1 MNVFISGKGSVSLN
15 QNEFIASGGEG
26 EIYGLGDTVYKI
38 YHDKNKMI
46 PLGKFDELSEL
57 TDKYVVNPQEILLNK
72 QNQPIGF
79 TMEWFKNT
87 EAICRVFNNGFRK
100 KHNFNNND
108 AIKLVENFQKIIEF
122 IHSKNC
128 IVVDFNE
135 INFLLDKSKLT
146 QPILIDVDSYGTK
159 NYRPTAITPFIKDYS
174 TNEYNQLTDW
184 YCFGIIA
191 FQIFIGVHPF
201 RGSIDGFKKGD
212 VVSRLKSN
220 ISVFNKSVKLP
231 KATRSL
237 DHIPDQYRSWLFEIF
252 TGTTRINPPQSGG
265 KIKVISPVYTKI
277 ISTNHFD
284 IKLLETYPSDLKYC
298 FSYLNNQVVR
308 YNDVLQI
315 GIHKFKLKYNNS
327 EIVLLNNLTPV
338 EFTNKSFRICTSDNE
353 EPFIVD
359 NLKVINNKLIVKTNN
374 KVSVVNVKKFKKYI
388 ASIEQ
393 TRDVLPL
400 STELYSGI
408 VIQNIL
414 GNPYIWVPDQNLE
427 GMFIRIPELI
437 NHKIINAKA
446 ISNVAIIITH
456 KDGEYNRLIIKTSG
470 EKYDIR
476 QTNNI
481 AGSQDINFTIL
492 DTGIVIL
499 NVENIE
505 LFSSK
510 LTNNNIKIIDDPRI
524 DAECVLSSIGSKVL
538 FHKENKLY
546 QLKMK

>member
-1 MNVFISGKGSVSLN
+1 MKVFISGKGSVSLN

-100 KHNFNNND
+100 KYDFDNKD
-108 AIKLVENFQKIIEF
+108 AVKLVENFQKTIEF

-135 INFLLDKSKLT
+135 INFLIDKSKLT

-159 NYRPTAITPFIKDYS
+159 NYKPTAITPFIRDYS
-174 TNEYNQLTDW
+174 TNEYNRLTDW

-220 ISVFNKSVKLP
+220 ISAFNKLVKLP
-231 KATRSL
+231 KASRSL
-237 DHIPDQYRSWLFEIF
+237 DHIPDNYRKWLSDIF

-277 ISTNHFD
+277 TSSNHFD
-284 IKLLETYPSDLKYC
+284 IGLLETYPSDIKYC
-298 FSYLNNQVVR
+298 FSYLNTQVIR
-308 YNDVLQI
+308 YDNILKV
-315 GIHKFKLKYNNS
+315 GTTEFKLKYNDS

-338 EFTNKSFRICTSDNE
+338 EFTNRTFRICTSNHE
-353 EPFIVD
+353 EPFEVD
-359 NLKVINNKLIVKTNN
+359 KLKVINNRLIVKTNN
-374 KVSVVNVKKFKKYI
+374 KVSVVNVKKFKNYI
-388 ASIEQ
+388 TSIEQ

-400 STELYSGI
+400 STKLYSGI

-414 GNPYIWVPDQNLE
+414 GKPYIWVPDKNLE
-427 GMFIRIPELI
+427 GMFIHVEELI
-437 NHKIINAKA
+437 GHKIINAKA
-446 ISNVAIIITH
+446 INNVVVIITH
-456 KDGEYNRLIIKTSG
+456 NNGCYYRFVIKTSG
-470 EKYDIR
+470 EEYNIR
-476 QTNNI
+476 QTDNI
-481 AGSQDINFTIL
+481 DGAQDINFTVL

-505 LFSSK
+505 LFSSR
-510 LTNNNIKIIDDPRI
+510 LTNNNIKVIDDPRV
-524 DAECVLSSIGSKVL
+524 DSECVLSSFGSKVL
-538 FHKENKLY
+538 FHKGNKLY